1 MILGRVGGEGE
12 RHSPSLE
19 SEAAPSRGL
28 AELHVPAKENDAKV
42 FSGSLD
48 PGKYLCV
55 ILRSGCMEGYRG
67 QFLNH
72 SKTGGSCG

>member
-42 FSGSLD
+42 FSGSID

-67 QFLNH
+67 SFLNH
-72 SKTGGSCG
+72 T

>member
-1 MILGRVGGEGE
+1 MVLGRVGGERE

-19 SEAAPSRGL
+19 SEAALKGL

-55 ILRSGCMEGYRG
+55 FLRSGCM
-67 QFLNH
+67 
-72 SKTGGSCG
+72 

>member
-55 ILRSGCMEGYRG
+55 ILCSGLSKFYPRV
-67 QFLNH
+67 FLK
-72 SKTGGSCG
+72 KTKLGNF

>member
-28 AELHVPAKENDAKV
+28 AELHVPAKENDART

-48 PGKYLCV
+48 PGKCSLRHSPERLYGGLPGV
-55 ILRSGCMEGYRG
+55 IP
-67 QFLNH
+67 
-72 SKTGGSCG
+72 

>member
-1 MILGRVGGEGE
+1 MALGRVGGEGE

-19 SEAAPSRGL
+19 SEAALKGL

-67 QFLNH
+67 SFLNH
-72 SKTGGSCG
+72 T

>member
-1 MILGRVGGEGE
+1 MELGRVGGEGE

-19 SEAAPSRGL
+19 SEAALKGL
-28 AELHVPAKENDAKV
+28 AELHVPAKENVAKV

-55 ILRSGCMEGYRG
+55 ILCSGLSKFYPRV
-67 QFLNH
+67 FLK
-72 SKTGGSCG
+72 KTNKGDF

>member
-1 MILGRVGGEGE
+1 MNGEYRGRVGRKGE

-19 SEAAPSRGL
+19 SEAALKGL

-42 FSGSLD
+42 FSGSID

-67 QFLNH
+67 SFLNQ
-72 SKTGGSCG
+72 T

>member
-19 SEAAPSRGL
+19 SEAALKGL
-28 AELHVPAKENDAKV
+28 VELHVPAKENVAKV

-48 PGKYLCV
+48 PGKFQRRRMTQKYFPG
-55 ILRSGCMEGYRG
+55 R
-67 QFLNH
+67 
-72 SKTGGSCG
+72 

>member
-55 ILRSGCMEGYRG
+55 ILCSGCLGVTPG
-67 QFLNH
+67 VFLN
-72 SKTGGSCG
+72 SGKIGGS

>member
-55 ILRSGCMEGYRG
+55 ILLSGCMEAYRG
-67 QFLNH
+67 SFLNQTKRQR
-72 SKTGGSCG
+72 S

>member
-42 FSGSLD
+42 FSGSLASFS
-48 PGKYLCV
+48 V
-55 ILRSGCMEGYRG
+55 AVVWRA
-67 QFLNH
+67 
-72 SKTGGSCG
+72 TGGNSLITRKQGDLEGS

>member
-1 MILGRVGGEGE
+1 MGM
-12 RHSPSLE
+12 RHSPSLR
-19 SEAAPSRGL
+19 SEAAPQGL

-55 ILRSGCMEGYRG
+55 ILCSGCLEATLGV
-67 QFLNH
+67 FLNNG
-72 SKTGGSCG
+72 KYR